1 MSAPGDADRMDPRIF
16 AYTLGEHVADVEG
29 DDRADAAERIAKE
42 LRLIR
47 EALEDHDDAKEE
59 RE

>member
-1 MSAPGDADRMDPRIF
+1 MIELPRGVWRWLSESSRDLSRI
-16 AYTLGEHVADVEG
+16 AST
-29 DDRADAAERIAKE
+29 AEAIAKE